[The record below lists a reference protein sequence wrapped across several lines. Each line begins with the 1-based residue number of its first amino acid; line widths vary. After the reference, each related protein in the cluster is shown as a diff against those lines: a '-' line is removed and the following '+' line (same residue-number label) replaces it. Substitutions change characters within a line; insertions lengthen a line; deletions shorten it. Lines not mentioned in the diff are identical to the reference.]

1 MSCKLGNAKSRATFF
16 RHSAALSLPSIL
28 LRKLPTIKV
37 LYFHPFLERKAVVFH
52 HVMDRSG
59 KVMEICVINSFSP
72 KELLDEYAD

>member
-1 MSCKLGNAKSRATFF
+1 M
-16 RHSAALSLPSIL
+16 
-28 LRKLPTIKV
+28 LRKLPIIKV
-37 LYFHPFLERKAVVFH
+37 LYFHPFLERKAVAFH